1 MQRGPSNLEQRAF
14 GRRESR
20 IHAFVRIPGRSPEPC
35 IVRNFSEG
43 GALLVFNGA
52 FALPSRF
59 RLTVEAKGVDVM
71 CEVRRRN
78 GTEFGVQFIDEQ
90 TDIES
95 RLLEEA
101 EAVPSELD
109 ATPPPNLLG
118 SGGLVTVIPGH
129 EYRRHIIV

>member
-20 IHAFVRIPGRSPEPC
+20 IHAFVRVTGRSPEPC

-59 RLTVEAKGVDVM
+59 RLSVEAKGVDVM
-71 CEVRRRN
+71 CEVRRKN
-78 GTEFGVQFIDEQ
+78 GMEFGVRFIDEQ
-90 TDIES
+90 ADIEA

-101 EAVPSELD
+101 EAAPSQPEVS
-109 ATPPPNLLG
+109 PSPNLLG
-118 SGGLVTVIPGH
+118 SGGLVPVVPGH
-129 EYRRHIIV
+129 EFRQHIIV